1 MEKKQKKGQEED
13 ITFHKYE
20 SDRTQKEKWELEKQK
35 LSEMNLREKL
45 QYIWT
50 YYKPALAAVAGLI
63 VAIVFICQVVENSK
77 YETVLGIGVIGAS
90 MSEDTETVQEEL
102 QEQFGTGSKYD
113 RVSFDTSFTMQDV
126 ETADY
131 SIVMKFT
138 TVVAAQ
144 DLDVLITNKAVYDH
158 YSEQGMFMDLSA
170 LFTPEECARYGI
182 EEGAD
187 RLDIT
192 DTAWLAENKWV
203 SYEPVYL
210 TVISNTNH
218 QDKIKEFIR
227 AVEEEE

>member
-1 MEKKQKKGQEED
+1 MEKKQKKGQKED

-113 RVSFDTSFTMQDV
+113 RVSFDTSFRMQDV

-131 SIVMKFT
+131 GIVMKFT

-158 YSEQGMFMDLSA
+158 YREQGMFMDLSA

-182 EEGAD
+182 EEGTD